1 MALQKQTDKKYQWL
15 LPLGNV
21 CMLLSKYLDP
31 STNET
36 DHYDT
41 AEISLKVA
49 INNHIQNWD
58 SKLKWVSVMMFIAE
72 ISLKVALNTTYRIET
87 LWFK

>member
-49 INNHIQNWD
+49 
-58 SKLKWVSVMMFIAE
+58 
-72 ISLKVALNTTYRIET
+72 LNTTYRIET